1 MLRITKQTDYGIVL
15 LTALAAAPA
24 RLWAASELAAEV
36 HLPLPIVSKILKLL
50 ARAGVL
56 ASHRGAKGGYQLAAP
71 PEKLSVAT
79 VIDALEGPIA
89 ITECID
95 GTPGE
100 CDQEA
105 TCSQRA
111 NWQLINRA
119 IRQALE
125 HISLADMARAE
136 PAPKLVQLG
145 SRSRAT
151 LPPESTFLKELR

>member
-15 LTALAAAPA
+15 LTTLAAAPA
-24 RLWAASELAAEV
+24 RLWAASELASEA

-50 ARAGVL
+50 ARSGVL
-56 ASHRGAKGGYQLAAP
+56 ESHRGAKGGYRLAAT
-71 PEKLSVAT
+71 PERLSVASI
-79 VIDALEGPIA
+79 IDALEGPIA

-100 CDQEA
+100 CHQEA
-105 TCSQRA
+105 ICSQRA

-125 HISLADMARAE
+125 QISLADMARTE

-145 SRSRAT
+145 SRPHSLLT
-151 LPPESTFLKELR
+151 LTPS